1 MWSLTN
7 TDSTICWMKT
17 FTDHELKLI
26 RKLNDRPADTVLEIK
41 EPCPLH
47 SYCSPLPLFR
57 VYKIDDSSFEAQWN
71 EYHRAGVK
79 QGFRFDEVASD

>member
-1 MWSLTN
+1 
-7 TDSTICWMKT
+7 MKT

-26 RKLNDRPADTVLEIK
+26 RNLKERPPDSLLEIK
-41 EPCPLH
+41 EGCPLH

-57 VYKIDDSSFEAQWN
+57 VYRIDDGTFEAQWN

-79 QGFRFDEVASD
+79 QVFRFEDVN